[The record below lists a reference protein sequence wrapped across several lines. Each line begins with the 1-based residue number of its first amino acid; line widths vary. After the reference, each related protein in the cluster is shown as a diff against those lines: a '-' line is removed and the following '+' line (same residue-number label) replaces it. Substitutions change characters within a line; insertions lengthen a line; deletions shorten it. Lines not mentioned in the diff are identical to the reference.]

1 MGEPTG
7 VLLSDRRLA
16 RWRAVTLAALFTGYA
31 GYYVCRSNLSVA
43 APLIGQEF
51 PDIGKK
57 ELGLLSS
64 AGLVAYALGKIVNG
78 LLADLVGGRRVFLLG
93 MFLSA
98 VCVVAFGLSGGLS
111 AFLVIWVANRFVQSM
126 GWGALVGIAGRWY
139 PTRLYATVMGVLSL
153 SYLIGDSMAR
163 LYLGKIMEF
172 GVGWR
177 GLFFASAGTLVLIA
191 LIGVGTVFDRPRD
204 VGLSDPV
211 RQEGQ
216 EAETALGV
224 RALLGPLLRN
234 PTFWL
239 ACGMNAGLTLI
250 RETFNYWT
258 PLLLKEE
265 ADLPP
270 AWAAAAS
277 AVFPGAGAL
286 AALAAGA
293 LADRLRGPRGRI
305 V

>member
-64 AGLVAYALGKIVNG
+64 AGLVAYALGKVVNG
-78 LLADLVGGRRVFLLG
+78 LLADLVGGRRVFLIG

-98 VCVVAFGLSGGLS
+98 ACVVAFGLSAGLS

-139 PTRLYATVMGVLSL
+139 PARMYATVMGVLSL
-153 SYLIGDSMAR
+153 SYLIGDSLAR
-163 LYLGKIMEF
+163 LYLGQILSL

-177 GLFFASAGTLVLIA
+177 GLFFASAGTLVLIGLA
-191 LIGVGTVFDRPRD
+191 GTVTVWDRPRD
-204 VGLSDPV
+204 LGLPDCEPEPGPDP
-211 RQEGQ
+211 GKSIGIW
-216 EAETALGV
+216 T
-224 RALLGPLLRN
+224 LLHPLLKN
-234 PTFWL
+234 PTFWI
-239 ACGMNAGLTLI
+239 ACGMNFGLTAI

-258 PLLLKEE
+258 PLFLNET
-265 ADLPP
+265 ADLAP

-277 AVFPGAGAL
+277 AVFPG
-286 AALAAGA
+286 
-293 LADRLRGPRGRI
+293 
-305 V
+305 